1 MKDLK
6 LKKDYLTI
14 EEVANIVNQCVES
27 KLRSYEREIIKIVL
41 VAKYCLDEDFGDK
54 ADIDIYNELA
64 EQGFTAETYWQI
76 KNVDVLEN
84 CIAQDLSL
92 ATAFSYFFNHINS
105 KIDEFGEKLNSKDF
119 MTQMETMLKQ
129 NAN

>member
-1 MKDLK
+1 MNIK
-6 LKKDYLTI
+6 LKKDYLKI
-14 EEVANIVNQCVES
+14 EEIGNITNQCADY
-27 KLRSYEREIIKIVL
+27 KLSSYQREMIKVVL
-41 VAKYCLDEDFGDK
+41 VAKYCLDADFGDK

-84 CIAQDLSL
+84 CIAQDLSI
-92 ATAFSYFFNHINS
+92 AKAFSDFFNHINS
-105 KIDEFGEKLNSKDF
+105 KIDEFGKKLNSKEF
-119 MTQMETMLKQ
+119 MAQMETMLKQ

>member
-1 MKDLK
+1 MNIK
-6 LKKDYLTI
+6 LKKDYLKI
-14 EEVANIVNQCVES
+14 EEIGNIVNQCADYN
-27 KLRSYEREIIKIVL
+27 LNSYKREMIKVVL
-41 VAKYCLDEDFGDK
+41 VAKYCLDADFGDK

-64 EQGFTAETYWQI
+64 EKGFTAETYWQI

-92 ATAFSYFFNHINS
+92 AKAFSDFFNHIS
-105 KIDEFGEKLNSKDF
+105 DKIDEFGKKLNSKDF
-119 MTQMETMLKQ
+119 MAQMETMLKQ

>member
-1 MKDLK
+1 MNIK
-6 LKKDYLTI
+6 LKKDYLKI
-14 EEVANIVNQCVES
+14 EEIGNITNQCADYN
-27 KLRSYEREIIKIVL
+27 LNSYKREMIKVVL
-41 VAKYCLDEDFGDK
+41 VAKYCLDADFGDK

-92 ATAFSYFFNHINS
+92 AKAFSDFFNHIS
-105 KIDEFGEKLNSKDF
+105 DKIDEFGSKLNSKDF
-119 MTQMETMLKQ
+119 MEQMETLLKQ

>member
-1 MKDLK
+1 MNIK
-6 LKKDYLTI
+6 LKKDYLKI
-14 EEVANIVNQCVES
+14 EEIGNIVNQCADYKS
-27 KLRSYEREIIKIVL
+27 SSYQREMIKVVL
-41 VAKYCLDEDFGDK
+41 VAKYCLDADFGDK

-92 ATAFSYFFNHINS
+92 AKAFSDFFNHIS
-105 KIDEFGEKLNSKDF
+105 DKIDEFGSKLNSKDF
-119 MTQMETMLKQ
+119 MAQMETMLKQ

>member
-1 MKDLK
+1 MNI
-6 LKKDYLTI
+6 KKDYLKI
-14 EEVANIVNQCVES
+14 EEIGNIVNQCVNP
-27 KLRSYEREIIKIVL
+27 KLYSYEREIIKVVL
-41 VAKYCLDEDFGDK
+41 VAKYCLDADFGDK
-54 ADIDIYNELA
+54 ADCDIYNELA

-92 ATAFSYFFNHINS
+92 AKAFSDFFTHINN
-105 KIDEFGEKLNSKDF
+105 KIDEFGNKLNSEDF
-119 MTQMETMLKQ
+119 MKQMEKILKE

>member
-1 MKDLK
+1 MNIK
-6 LKKDYLTI
+6 LKKDYLKI
-14 EEVANIVNQCVES
+14 EEIGNIVNQCVDYKS
-27 KLRSYEREIIKIVL
+27 SSYQREMIKVVL
-41 VAKYCLDEDFGDK
+41 VAKYCLDADFGDK

-92 ATAFSYFFNHINS
+92 AKAFSDFFNHIS
-105 KIDEFGEKLNSKDF
+105 DKIDEFGSKLNSKDF
-119 MTQMETMLKQ
+119 MAQMETMLKQ

>member
-1 MKDLK
+1 MNIK
-6 LKKDYLTI
+6 LKKDYLKI
-14 EEVANIVNQCVES
+14 EEIGNIVNQCVDY
-27 KLRSYEREIIKIVL
+27 KLNSYKREMIKVVL
-41 VAKYCLDEDFGDK
+41 VAKYCLDADFGDK

-92 ATAFSYFFNHINS
+92 AKAFSDFFNYINS

-119 MTQMETMLKQ
+119 MAQMETMLKQ

>member
-1 MKDLK
+1 MNIK
-6 LKKDYLTI
+6 LKKDYLKI
-14 EEVANIVNQCVES
+14 EEIGNIVNQCADY
-27 KLRSYEREIIKIVL
+27 KLNSYQREMIKAVL
-41 VAKYCLDEDFGDK
+41 VAKYCLDADFGDK

-92 ATAFSYFFNHINS
+92 AKAFSDFFNHIS
-105 KIDEFGEKLNSKDF
+105 DKIDEFGEKLNSKDF
-119 MTQMETMLKQ
+119 MAQMETMLKQ

>member
-1 MKDLK
+1 MNIK
-6 LKKDYLTI
+6 LKKDYLKI
-14 EEVANIVNQCVES
+14 EEIGNITNQCADYN
-27 KLRSYEREIIKIVL
+27 LNSYKREMIKVVL
-41 VAKYCLDEDFGDK
+41 VAKYCLDADFGDR

-84 CIAQDLSL
+84 CIAQELSL
-92 ATAFSYFFNHINS
+92 ATAFSDFFNYINS
-105 KIDEFGEKLNSKDF
+105 KIDEFGEKLNSKEF
-119 MTQMETMLKQ
+119 MAQMETMLKQ

>member
-1 MKDLK
+1 MNIK
-6 LKKDYLTI
+6 LKKDYLKI
-14 EEVANIVNQCVES
+14 EEIGNITNQCADP
-27 KLRSYEREIIKIVL
+27 KLYSYEREIIKVVL
-41 VAKYCLDEDFGDK
+41 VAKYCLDADFGDK

-92 ATAFSYFFNHINS
+92 AKAFSDFFHHIS
-105 KIDEFGEKLNSKDF
+105 DKIDEFGSKLNSKDF
-119 MTQMETMLKQ
+119 MAQMETMLKQ

>member
-1 MKDLK
+1 MNIK
-6 LKKDYLTI
+6 LKKDYLKI
-14 EEVANIVNQCVES
+14 EEIGNIVNQCADP
-27 KLRSYEREIIKIVL
+27 KLYSYEREIIKVVL
-41 VAKYCLDEDFGDK
+41 VAKYCLDADFGDK

-92 ATAFSYFFNHINS
+92 AKAFSDFFNHIS
-105 KIDEFGEKLNSKDF
+105 DKIDEFGNKLNSKDF
-119 MTQMETMLKQ
+119 MAQMETMLKQ

>member
-1 MKDLK
+1 MNIK
-6 LKKDYLTI
+6 LKKDYLKI
-14 EEVANIVNQCVES
+14 EEIGNITNQCADY
-27 KLRSYEREIIKIVL
+27 KLSSYQREMIKVVL
-41 VAKYCLDEDFGDK
+41 VAKYCLDADFGDR

-64 EQGFTAETYWQI
+64 ERGFTAETYWQI

-105 KIDEFGEKLNSKDF
+105 KIDEFGKKLNSKDF

>member
-1 MKDLK
+1 MNIK
-6 LKKDYLTI
+6 LKKDYLKI
-14 EEVANIVNQCVES
+14 EEIGNIVNQCADY
-27 KLRSYEREIIKIVL
+27 KLNSYKREMIKVVL
-41 VAKYCLDEDFGDK
+41 VAKYCLDADFGDK
-54 ADIDIYNELA
+54 VDIDIYNELA

-92 ATAFSYFFNHINS
+92 AKAFSDFFNHIS
-105 KIDEFGEKLNSKDF
+105 DKIDEFGNKLNSKDF
-119 MTQMETMLKQ
+119 MAQMETMLKQ

>member
-1 MKDLK
+1 MNIK
-6 LKKDYLTI
+6 LKKDYLKI
-14 EEVANIVNQCVES
+14 EEIGNIVNQCVDPKS
-27 KLRSYEREIIKIVL
+27 RSYEREIIKVVL
-41 VAKYCLDEDFGDK
+41 VAKYCVDADFGDK
-54 ADIDIYNELA
+54 ADCAIYNELA

-92 ATAFSYFFNHINS
+92 AKAFSDFFNHIS
-105 KIDEFGEKLNSKDF
+105 DKIDEFGSKLNSKDF
-119 MTQMETMLKQ
+119 MAQMETLLKQ

>member
-1 MKDLK
+1 MNIK
-6 LKKDYLTI
+6 LKKDYLKI
-14 EEVANIVNQCVES
+14 EEIGNITNQCADYN
-27 KLRSYEREIIKIVL
+27 LNSYKREMIKVVL
-41 VAKYCLDEDFGDK
+41 VAKYCLDADFGDK

-92 ATAFSYFFNHINS
+92 AKAFSDFFNHIS
-105 KIDEFGEKLNSKDF
+105 DKIDEFGEKLNSKDF
-119 MTQMETMLKQ
+119 MAQMETMLKQ

>member
-1 MKDLK
+1 MNIK
-6 LKKDYLTI
+6 LKKDYLKI
-14 EEVANIVNQCVES
+14 EEIGNIVNQCADY
-27 KLRSYEREIIKIVL
+27 KLSSYQREMIKVVL
-41 VAKYCLDEDFGDK
+41 VAKYCLDADFGDK

-64 EQGFTAETYWQI
+64 EKGFTAETYWQI

-92 ATAFSYFFNHINS
+92 AKAFSDFFNHIS
-105 KIDEFGEKLNSKDF
+105 DKIDEFGNKLNSKDF
-119 MTQMETMLKQ
+119 MAQMETMLKQ

>member
-1 MKDLK
+1 MNIK
-6 LKKDYLTI
+6 LKKDYLKI
-14 EEVANIVNQCVES
+14 EEIGNITNQCADY
-27 KLRSYEREIIKIVL
+27 KLSSYQREMIKVVL
-41 VAKYCLDEDFGDK
+41 VAKYCLDADFGDK

-92 ATAFSYFFNHINS
+92 AKAFSDFFNHIS
-105 KIDEFGEKLNSKDF
+105 DKIDEFGEKLNSKDF
-119 MTQMETMLKQ
+119 MAQMETLLKQ

>member
-1 MKDLK
+1 MNIK
-6 LKKDYLTI
+6 LKKDYLKI
-14 EEVANIVNQCVES
+14 EEIGNITNQCADY
-27 KLRSYEREIIKIVL
+27 KLSSYQRETIKVVL
-41 VAKYCLDEDFGDK
+41 VAKYCLDADFGDK

-105 KIDEFGEKLNSKDF
+105 KIDEFGKKLNSKDF
-119 MTQMETMLKQ
+119 MAQMETMLKQ